1 MQRRACVRTI
11 SEAECAVSRPLSKWR
26 PISELTE
33 GWDKGGGECLAEEI
47 DGRVAASKRK
57 RCYLNTFNWFP
68 HQPFHVTGHITYYH
82 ARKKKDTQLVGVSTC
97 TFQCT
102 NKTQTRE
109 RWKGQSSAKVVSSLL
124 RWTRSLRATL
134 IKCRM
139 DRGLVGVQM
148 DDP

>member
-1 MQRRACVRTI
+1 MRTI

-82 ARKKKDTQLVGVSTC
+82 ARKKKDMQLVGVSSTC

-102 NKTQTRE
+102 NKTQKRE
-109 RWKGQSSAKVVSSLL
+109 MERSVICQGCLIPSALDQVSEGHINKV
-124 RWTRSLRATL
+124 
-134 IKCRM
+134 
-139 DRGLVGVQM
+139 
-148 DDP
+148 

>member
-1 MQRRACVRTI
+1 MRTI

-82 ARKKKDTQLVGVSTC
+82 ARKKKRHTASGCFHVHVPVHKQNTDEREMERSVICQGCLIPSALDQVSEGHI
-97 TFQCT
+97 
-102 NKTQTRE
+102 NK
-109 RWKGQSSAKVVSSLL
+109 V
-124 RWTRSLRATL
+124 
-134 IKCRM
+134 
-139 DRGLVGVQM
+139 
-148 DDP
+148 